1 MPSGTLLMWHN
12 PDIYIEKAVEMVQQ
26 SDTLVLVRTMENGAL
41 TDSVLEEGRFI
52 FEIDTP

>member
-1 MPSGTLLMWHN
+1 MWHN